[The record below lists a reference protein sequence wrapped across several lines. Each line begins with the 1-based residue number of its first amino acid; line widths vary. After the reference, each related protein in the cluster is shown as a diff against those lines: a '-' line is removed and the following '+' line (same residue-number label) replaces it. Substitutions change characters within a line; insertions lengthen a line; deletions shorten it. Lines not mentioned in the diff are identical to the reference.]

1 VIDQPR
7 PGATADLI
15 GGRERLAQDSGAPHM
30 RQRYD
35 RAVVD
40 GRLIGR
46 IGVRMA
52 AAAVTV
58 ATLGFGFP
66 VGLVMVRRSQA
77 RHTTLD
83 GRHVEFTGSAR
94 ELFRSWLLW
103 WTLVLVTLGVY
114 SLWVVPR
121 VSRWTREHTRIAPR
135 PAWEYD
141 VASAEPFRLAGPIG
155 LSLAFFPEA
164 GTRQLLG

>member
-15 GGRERLAQDSGAPHM
+15 GGRERLSPDSGDPDM
-30 RQRYD
+30 GQSSD
-35 RAVVD
+35 RSVVD
-40 GRLIGR
+40 GSLIGR
-46 IGVRMA
+46 LGVRTA
-52 AAAVTV
+52 AAAITV

-66 VGLVMVRRSQA
+66 VGLVLVRRSQA

-83 GRHVEFTGSAR
+83 GRQVEFTGSAG
-94 ELFRSWLLW
+94 ELFRVWLLW
-103 WTLVLVTLGVY
+103 WTLTLATLGVY
-114 SLWVVPR
+114 GVWVVPR
-121 VSRWTREHTRIAPR
+121 VARWTRKHTRVAPS

-141 VASAEPFRLAGPIG
+141 VTPAEPFRLAGPIG

-164 GTRQLLG
+164 GTRQLFG